1 MATQLVPIAHELTE
15 AEYRRHLKKN
25 LLEILEDP
33 APLARIEPRRF
44 HIRSGRGS
52 VAGTRTLALLLCIE
66 ALRDDLIAWLEES
79 VR

>member
-1 MATQLVPIAHELTE
+1 MATHLVPVAHELTE

-33 APLARIEPRRF
+33 APLASIDPRRLY
-44 HIRSGRGS
+44 IRSGRDS
-52 VAGTRTLALLLCIE
+52 VAGTRTLALLLCVE
-66 ALRDDLIAWLEES
+66 GLRGDLVAWLEES